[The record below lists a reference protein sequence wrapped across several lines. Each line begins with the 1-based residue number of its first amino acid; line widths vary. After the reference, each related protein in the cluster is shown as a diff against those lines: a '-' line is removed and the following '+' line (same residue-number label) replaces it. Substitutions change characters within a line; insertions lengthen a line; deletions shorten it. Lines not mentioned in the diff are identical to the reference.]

1 MRILHTS
8 DWHLGVSM
16 EQAPREEE
24 HLRFLDWLIEQIN
37 ERDVDILVHGGDTFH
52 YVQPSARCLKI
63 YYDFLARCGRETKL
77 RQIIVTGGN
86 HDSASRLDAPAPVLE
101 ALNVHVVGGLT
112 GDEDTW
118 SRCLCPIYTEAGD
131 AVEAVVMAVPYMHES
146 RLGVVTAG
154 LKPME
159 IRDSMIDKFRG
170 LYAKMADIAEEKYP
184 DIPLI
189 TTGHLTCYPDGK
201 TDVEGAYHTPIH
213 LIEAL
218 GSLPPD
224 IFDLRYSYVA
234 LGHVHQ
240 KIEIA
245 GPNAWYPGSPI
256 PTDVTES
263 RTPRHI
269 LIVDVDPNKPRA
281 HATVEEVEVPDWR
294 PVFEM
299 FGAPDD
305 LFDRIKD
312 LEWDQELRPYLY
324 LDLHVE
330 APMPDGMMKLD
341 EVLSS
346 FDNGKR
352 PRLVRFKETL
362 VNPNNFGGVDPSAL
376 RSVPL
381 NELTPTDVFEKMY
394 LLKHGQP
401 PTDEILTAFM
411 SLLTDEQLEEMKER
425 RGGTK

>member
-1 MRILHTS
+1 
-8 DWHLGVSM
+8 
-16 EQAPREEE
+16 
-24 HLRFLDWLIEQIN
+24 
-37 ERDVDILVHGGDTFH
+37 
-52 YVQPSARCLKI
+52 
-63 YYDFLARCGRETKL
+63 
-77 RQIIVTGGN
+77 
-86 HDSASRLDAPAPVLE
+86 
-101 ALNVHVVGGLT
+101 
-112 GDEDTW
+112 
-118 SRCLCPIYTEAGD
+118 
-131 AVEAVVMAVPYMHES
+131 MAVPYMHES